1 MQRKTII
8 INEGNFKTLTFEDY
22 IDVLPRENQTKPYKG
37 GYITNCINPLH
48 PDTEPSLHLHPG
60 DDQICIWKCFGHMG
74 CSQETLSIEFNK
86 LLIQHGK
93 LKLERL
99 YTQTLEGFLQLG
111 IISQEE
117 FNNACQDRK
126 QKSVGLDPS
135 AFNPLATTHEQIRRQ
150 TQIER
155 SSIQDWLDFR
165 DKIIGEKI

>member
-22 IDVLPRENQTKPYKG
+22 IDILPRENQTKPYKG

-126 QKSVGLDPS
+126 RKSVGLDPS
-135 AFNPLATTHEQIRRQ
+135 AFNPLATTHEQIMNQ
-150 TQIER
+150 TKR
-155 SSIQDWLDFR
+155 SSLRDFLKLR
-165 DKIIGEKI
+165 TQIIGE

>member
-1 MQRKTII
+1 
-8 INEGNFKTLTFEDY
+8 
-22 IDVLPRENQTKPYKG
+22 
-37 GYITNCINPLH
+37 
-48 PDTEPSLHLHPG
+48 
-60 DDQICIWKCFGHMG
+60 MG

-126 QKSVGLDPS
+126 RKSVGLDPS
-135 AFNPLATTHEQIRRQ
+135 AFNPLATTHEQIMNQ
-150 TQIER
+150 TKR
-155 SSIQDWLDFR
+155 SSLRDFLKFR
-165 DKIIGEKI
+165 TQIIGE